1 MMSALRFPITFA
13 AGSLLTSLVF
23 LLLWVFIHT
32 GESVSLD
39 SKQATRIDFTRLR
52 RDTETASKRQTKA
65 KRDRPDLAPVQPKM
79 NFSSASA
86 STAAVSMIQ
95 PDINARASM
104 TKMTVNVG
112 GSDRDTMPLVRI
124 NPDYPP
130 RAQSRGIEGWVMIE
144 FTITAAGTVRDA
156 RVIDASPKGYF
167 EEAALKAIAR
177 WRYNPKVQE
186 GVAVER
192 VGLRIRL
199 SFNMER

>member
-1 MMSALRFPITFA
+1 MMSALRFPITLA
-13 AGSLLTSLVF
+13 AGALLTSLVF

-32 GESVSLD
+32 GDTQVFETRE
-39 SKQATRIDFTRLR
+39 ATKIDFTRLR

-65 KRDRPDLAPVQPKM
+65 RRDRPDIVPQQMRM
-79 NFSSASA
+79 NFASASA
-86 STAAVSMIQ
+86 STAAVAMIQ
-95 PDINARASM
+95 PDVNARAAM

-130 RAQSRGIEGWVMIE
+130 RAANRGIEGWVLVE

-156 RVIDASPKGYF
+156 RVIDSSPKGYF
-167 EEAALKAIAR
+167 EDAALKAIGR

-192 VGLRIRL
+192 VGVRVRL
-199 SFNMER
+199 SFNLER

>member
-1 MMSALRFPITFA
+1 MTFA
-13 AGSLLTSLVF
+13 AGAFFTSLVF

-32 GESVSLD
+32 GES
-39 SKQATRIDFTRLR
+39 QAFEVTEAKRVEFTRLR
-52 RDTETASKRQTKA
+52 RDTETASRRATKA
-65 KRDRPDLAPVQPKM
+65 KRDRPDIAPQAPKM
-79 NFSSASA
+79 NFASSSASTESVA
-86 STAAVSMIQ
+86 MIQ
-95 PDINARASM
+95 PEVNARAAM

-112 GSDRDTMPLVRI
+112 GSDRDIMPLVRI

-130 RAQSRGIEGWVMIE
+130 RAQSRGIEGWVLIQ

-156 RVIDASPKGYF
+156 KVVDASPKGYF
-167 EEAALKAIAR
+167 EDAALKAIAR

-192 VGLRIRL
+192 VGVRVRL

>member
-1 MMSALRFPITFA
+1 MMAALRFPVALA
-13 AGSLLTSLVF
+13 AGALLTSLAF
-23 LLLWVFIHT
+23 WLLWFFIHT
-32 GESVSLD
+32 GDTTKLES
-39 SKQATRIDFTRLR
+39 KEATRIDFTRLR

-65 KRDRPDLAPVQPKM
+65 KRERPDIVPQQMRM
-79 NFSSASA
+79 NFMNASA
-86 STAAVSMIQ
+86 NTAAVSMIQ
-95 PDINARASM
+95 PELNARAAM

-130 RAQSRGIEGWVMIE
+130 RAQNRGIEGWVLVE
-144 FTITAAGTVRDA
+144 FTITAAGTVRDP

-167 EEAALKAIAR
+167 EDAALKAISR

-192 VGLRIRL
+192 IGVRVRL

>member
-1 MMSALRFPITFA
+1 MMSALRFPATFA
-13 AGSLLTSLVF
+13 VGALLTSLVF

-32 GESVSLD
+32 GEKHELA
-39 SKQATRIDFTRLR
+39 QQEATKIDFTRLR
-52 RDTETASKRQTKA
+52 RDTEVASKRQTKA
-65 KRDRPDLAPVQPKM
+65 KRERPDIVPQQMKM
-79 NFSSASA
+79 NFANASA
-86 STAAVSMIQ
+86 STASVAMIQ
-95 PDINARASM
+95 PEVNARAAM

-130 RAQSRGIEGWVMIE
+130 RAQSRGIEGWVLIE

-156 RVIDASPKGYF
+156 RVIQASPKGYF
-167 EEAALKAIAR
+167 EDAALKAISR

-192 VGLRIRL
+192 VGVRVRL